1 MPKLAILDD
10 YHDVVLKWI
19 DWSVLPDDYDI
30 GLFTKPFT
38 DGNAAAEALQGFEII
53 VANRERTP
61 FPRSLLERLGDT
73 KLLVTTNMRNLA
85 IDMDAARE
93 NGIMVCGTKVIIGPA
108 AEMAWGLILALTKK
122 IPAENAAMH
131 DGDWQTQFGEVLAG
145 KTLGIVGVGKLGSM
159 VARYGLAFGMNVIGW
174 SENLTDERC
183 AELGIQRVDKET
195 IFRDSDIVTI
205 HQLLSDRTRGLVGVH
220 EFSLMKSTSYLIN
233 TARGPIVDEDA
244 MVEALKNNRIAG
256 AGLDVY
262 NKEPLP
268 TDHPL
273 RKLDNVILTGHT
285 SNLSRD
291 NWDICYGEA
300 LEDVQAWLNG
310 EPIRVINQG

>member
-1 MPKLAILDD
+1 MPKIAILDD

-30 GLFTKPFT
+30 GLFTKPFADENT
-38 DGNAAAEALQGFEII
+38 AAEALQGFEII
-53 VANRERTP
+53 IANRERTP
-61 FPRSLLERLGDT
+61 FPRSLLERLSDT

-93 NGIMVCGTKVIIGPA
+93 NDIMVCGTKVISGPT
-108 AEMAWGLILALTKK
+108 AEMAWGLILSLTKR
-122 IPAENAAMH
+122 IPEENAVMH
-131 DGDWQTQFGEVLAG
+131 DDGWQAQFGEVLKG

-159 VARYGLAFGMNVIGW
+159 VARYGLAFDMNVIGW

-183 AELGIQRVDKET
+183 AELGIQRVDKKT
-195 IFRDSDIVTI
+195 IFKDSDIVTI
-205 HQLLSDRTRGLVGVH
+205 HQLLSDRTRGLVGAH
-220 EFSLMKSTSYLIN
+220 EFSLMKPTSYLIN

-244 MVEALKNNRIAG
+244 MIDALMNKRIAG

-268 TDHPL
+268 IEHPL
-273 RKLDNVILTGHT
+273 RSLDNVILTGHT

-291 NWDICYGEA
+291 NWMICYGEA
-300 LEDVQAWLNG
+300 LENVQAWLKG
-310 EPIRVINQG
+310 DPIRVLNEG

>member
-1 MPKLAILDD
+1 MPRIAILDD

-19 DWSVLPDDYDI
+19 DWSVLPDDYELE
-30 GLFTKPFT
+30 LFTKPFA
-38 DGNAAAEALQGFEII
+38 DEDAAAEALQGFEII

-61 FPRSLLERLGDT
+61 FPCSLLERLSSV

-85 IDMDAARE
+85 IDMDVARE
-93 NGIMVCGTKVIIGPA
+93 NDILVCGTKVIIGPA
-108 AEMAWGLILALTKK
+108 AEMTWGLVLALTKK
-122 IPAENAAMH
+122 IPAENAVMH
-131 DGDWQTQFGEVLAG
+131 ADGWQAHFGEVLMG

-159 VARYGLAFGMNVIGW
+159 VSRYGLTFGMNVIGW

-183 AELGIQRVDKET
+183 TELGIQRVDKEI
-195 IFRDSDIVTI
+195 IFRDSDIVSI
-205 HQLLSDRTRGLVGVH
+205 HQLLSDRTRGLVGAH
-220 EFSLMKSTSYLIN
+220 EFSLMKPTAYIIN
-233 TARGPIVDEDA
+233 TSRGPIVDEDS
-244 MVEALKNNRIAG
+244 MVDALKNKRIAG

-268 TDHPL
+268 IDHPL

-291 NWDICYGEA
+291 NWKICYGDA
-300 LEDVQAWLNG
+300 LEDIQAWLKG
-310 EPIRVINQG
+310 EPIRVLNQG

>member
-1 MPKLAILDD
+1 MPKIAILDD

-19 DWSVLPDDYDI
+19 DWSVLPDDYH
-30 GLFTKPFT
+30 LERFTEPFA
-38 DGNAAAEALQGFEII
+38 DEDAAALAMQGFEIV

-61 FPRSLLERLGDT
+61 FPSSLLKRLPDL

-85 IDMDAARE
+85 IDMDAARD
-93 NGIMVCGTKVIIGPA
+93 NGITVCGTRVISGPA
-108 AEMAWGLILALTKK
+108 AEMTWALMLALLKE
-122 IPAENAAMH
+122 IPKENSAMH
-131 DGDWQTQFGEVLAG
+131 AGGWQAEFGQVVKG

-159 VARYGLAFGMNVIGW
+159 VAKYGLAFGMNVIGW

-195 IFRDSDIVTI
+195 IFRDSDVVTI
-205 HQLLSDRTRGLVGVH
+205 HQLLSERTRNLVGTH
-220 EFSLMKSTSYLIN
+220 ELSLMKPTAFLIN
-233 TARGPIVDEDA
+233 TARGPIINEAA
-244 MVEALKNNRIAG
+244 MIDALKEKRIAG

-262 NKEPLP
+262 DKEPLP
-268 TDHPL
+268 KDHPL

-291 NWDICYGEA
+291 NLEICYGEA
-300 LEDVQAWLNG
+300 IENIQAWLQG
-310 EPIRVINQG
+310 KPIRVINQG